1 MKIFRSLTFIL
12 LFIPSSFIVAQS
24 QAFVFTLYGGLFLP
38 SNIDF
43 RSNYKSNSDLIWG
56 GGIGLPMSSTL
67 FATGDLSYFNVK
79 GIADPVIDS
88 TLKLEE
94 RFIHI
99 GVLNKQPLTGNFF
112 VRLSGGISYTT
123 IKQKYS
129 SSGSS
134 EITVDADKK
143 LGYYGG
149 IGIEQPLDPQG
160 HLSIFADAVYDYRR
174 SGRKELFGDFGGIR
188 VILGVHMIMF

>member
-1 MKIFRSLTFIL
+1 MKIFRCLLFIL
-12 LFIPSSFIVAQS
+12 LFVPSSFIIAQS

-56 GGIGLPMSSTL
+56 AGIGLPMAPTL
-67 FATGDLSYFNVK
+67 FATSDISYFNVK
-79 GIADPVIDS
+79 GLVDPSIDS

-99 GVLNKQPLTGNFF
+99 GVLNKQPLTGNIFI
-112 VRLSGGISYTT
+112 RLSGGISYTT
-123 IKQKYS
+123 VKQILS
-129 SSGSS
+129 SNRTPATTI
-134 EITVDADKK
+134 EADKK

-149 IGIEQPLDPQG
+149 IGIEQPLEQQG
-160 HLSIFADAVYDYRR
+160 HLSLFADVIYDYRR
-174 SGRKELFGDFGGIR
+174 SEKKELYGDFGGIR
-188 VILGVHMIMF
+188 VILGIHMIMF

>member
-1 MKIFRSLTFIL
+1 MKILRSLTFIL
-12 LFIPSSFIVAQS
+12 LFVPGSLVIAQS
-24 QAFVFTLYGGLFLP
+24 QAFVFTLYGGLFIP

-56 GGIGLPMSSTL
+56 VGIGLPMSSTL
-67 FATGDLSYFNVK
+67 FATSDISYFSVK
-79 GIADPVIDS
+79 GLADPTIDS

-112 VRLSGGISYTT
+112 IRLSGGISYTT
-123 IKQKYS
+123 AKQILS
-129 SSGSS
+129 SNRTQATTA
-134 EITVDADKK
+134 EADKK

-160 HLSIFADAVYDYRR
+160 HLSLFADLIYDYRR
-174 SGRKELFGDFGGIR
+174 SERKELYGDYGGIR
-188 VILGVHMIMF
+188 VILGIHMIMF